1 MTDNPASARRLLD
14 AWNQGDVATVLAL
27 VTPDVEFET
36 PGGVD
41 RGPEA
46 ARQWATKQTQPH
58 VTTYIVLE
66 QLLEAGDQVVVLFRR
81 QMRWRETGEL
91 GDETPGAALLT
102 FRAGKLLRWRMFPD
116 PDQALEAAGLNAAE
130 TAPPAAGVDP

>member
-1 MTDNPASARRLLD
+1 MPDNLAVARRLSD

-41 RGPEA
+41 RGLEA
-46 ARQWATKQTQPH
+46 AQQWVAKQTQPH
-58 VTTYIVLE
+58 AVMHIVVD
-66 QLLEAGDQVVVLFRR
+66 QLLGAGDRVVVLFRQ

-91 GDETPGAALLT
+91 ADETPGAALLT
-102 FRAGKLLRWRMFPD
+102 FRVGKLPRWQMFPD
-116 PDQALEAAGLNAAE
+116 RKQALQAAGLESA
-130 TAPPAAGVDP
+130 

>member
-1 MTDNPASARRLLD
+1 MTDNLALARRLTD

-46 ARQWATKQTQPH
+46 ARQWVAKQTQPH
-58 VTTYIVLE
+58 AIMHIVVE
-66 QLLEAGDQVVVLFRR
+66 QLLEAGDHVVVLSRR

-91 GDETPGAALLT
+91 GDETPGAALMT
-102 FRAGKLLRWRMFPD
+102 FRVGKLLPWQMFPD
-116 PDQALEAAGLNAAE
+116 RDQALQAAGLNSAE
-130 TAPPAAGVDP
+130 TAPPAASAD

>member
-46 ARQWATKQTQPH
+46 ARQWVTKQTQPH
-58 VTTYIVLE
+58 VTTHIVLE
-66 QLLEAGDQVVVLFRR
+66 QLLEAGDQVVVLFRGR
-81 QMRWRETGEL
+81 CDGERPVNSATRHQVL
-91 GDETPGAALLT
+91 PC
-102 FRAGKLLRWRMFPD
+102 
-116 PDQALEAAGLNAAE
+116 
-130 TAPPAAGVDP
+130 

>member
-1 MTDNPASARRLLD
+1 MPDNLALAQRLTD

-27 VTPDVEFET
+27 VIPEVEIET

-46 ARQWATKQTQPH
+46 VRRWVEKQTQPH
-58 VTTYIVLE
+58 AVMHVVVDR
-66 QLLEAGDQVVVLFRR
+66 LLEADDRVVVLARR

-91 GDETPGAALLT
+91 ADETPQAALLT
-102 FRAGKLLRWRMFPD
+102 FRAGKLSRWQLFPD
-116 PDQALEAAGLNAAE
+116 RKQALLAAGIESAE
-130 TAPPAAGVDP
+130 PGPPTGSHP

>member
-1 MTDNPASARRLLD
+1 MTDNLAPARRLLD

-46 ARQWATKQTQPH
+46 ARQWVTKQTQPH
-58 VTTYIVLE
+58 ATMHIVLE
-66 QLLEAGDQVVVLFRR
+66 ELLEAGDQVVVLFRR

-102 FRAGKLLRWRMFPD
+102 FRVGKLLRWQMFPD
-116 PDQALEAAGLNAAE
+116 RNQALEAAGLNSAE
-130 TAPPAAGVDP
+130 TAPPAASTD